1 LSAILTHMGTQIE
14 INNFAN
20 ILAAIEA
27 AYLAARSGGA
37 KRIITTI
44 RIDVRLDKSV
54 SLQKKIDSVMEK
66 L

>member
-1 LSAILTHMGTQIE
+1 MSAILTPMGTQIE

-20 ILAAIEA
+20 ILTAIEA

-44 RIDVRLDKSV
+44 RIDVRLVYRKR
-54 SLQKKIDSVMEK
+54 
-66 L
+66 